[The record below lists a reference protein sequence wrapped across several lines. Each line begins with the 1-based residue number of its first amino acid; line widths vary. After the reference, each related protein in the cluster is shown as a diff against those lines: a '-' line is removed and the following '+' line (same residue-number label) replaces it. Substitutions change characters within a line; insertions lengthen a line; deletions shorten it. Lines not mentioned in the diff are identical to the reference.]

1 MSDFVEWSDDLSVGI
16 EEIDDQHKEL
26 VDLVNEM
33 HEAIHQRRGRDV
45 VRRVLAKLADYTR
58 IHFAVEE
65 SLMRILG
72 YPDYETHKEQHE
84 QLIRHMTA
92 LQNKV
97 DSGKTAIGF
106 ELMHFLKVWLTKHI
120 MESDREYGEFFIQA
134 GVKPRLRKR
143 SWTALMW
150 NHVRG

>member
-1 MSDFVEWSDDLSVGI
+1 MAKFVEWSDDLSVGI
-16 EEIDDQHKEL
+16 EEIDAQHQVL

-33 HEAIHQRRGRDV
+33 HQAIHNRHGSDAVRGILSR
-45 VRRVLAKLADYTR
+45 LADYTR

-72 YPDYETHKEQHE
+72 YPDYDTHKVQHE
-84 QLIRHMTA
+84 ELIAHMVE
-92 LQNKV
+92 LQEKV

-120 MESDREYGEFFIQA
+120 MESDREYGDFFIRA
-134 GVKPRLRKR
+134 GANPKLKKKSWAGRL
-143 SWTALMW
+143 WDHL
-150 NHVRG
+150 HG